1 MKKLMIVDDEF
12 LVRLGIA
19 SLMTWENYGYTIAA
33 EASNGKEALEKIEG
47 VHPDIVLTDLMMSP
61 GDGFELIET
70 CLKKYP
76 EMKFIVLSNYNDFD
90 NVRKAMKLGASDY
103 VFKLTLK
110 AEELLQI
117 LNEVSTEIKS
127 NQNEEPEN
135 KKEKTAEVGKAG
147 LLKRLMSARDR
158 YYEETLRDLG
168 KMPLCISFGRPY
180 YLFYITID
188 NFKILRHR
196 GNFLENDLLKF
207 TMENMIHEIFG
218 KEKKMEVF
226 AYQVSSFLLIF
237 NAGEERKEAA
247 ERFMLLRQYALKYFG
262 VSLSAS
268 ISRIQNG
275 IENLREVIQS
285 SEKLLQLCF
294 WDREKK
300 LLWEGQESFFREG
313 QILENPDKKNLEKQL
328 DLEGS
333 VAGIRWMEEYLASLE
348 GKKACELPEIRKN
361 MKKAVQ
367 MFSYC
372 MEKKGINIEQTV
384 DKNGINLE
392 TAVMEYDYY
401 ADICDCFYELKALYL
416 EQDLQKR
423 QSRSCRREVTEV
435 KKYVQEHLSEKLSV
449 PTLAASVNMS
459 ESRFSH
465 VFKKETGISFWE
477 YVNQQRMDKAME
489 LLTETDLRIG
499 DVAEETGWENPNYF
513 STQFKKKTGKTPVEY
528 RKGQQ
533 KKG

>member
-1 MKKLMIVDDEF
+1 MIVDDEF

-158 YYEETLRDLG
+158 YYEETL
-168 KMPLCISFGRPY
+168 
-180 YLFYITID
+180 
-188 NFKILRHR
+188 
-196 GNFLENDLLKF
+196 
-207 TMENMIHEIFG
+207 MENMIHEIFG

-300 LLWEGQESFFREG
+300 LLWEEQESFFREG
-313 QILENPDKKNLEKQL
+313 QILENPDKKSLEKQL

-533 KKG
+533 KNG

>member
-1 MKKLMIVDDEF
+1 ME
-12 LVRLGIA
+12 
-19 SLMTWENYGYTIAA
+19 
-33 EASNGKEALEKIEG
+33 
-47 VHPDIVLTDLMMSP
+47 DL
-61 GDGFELIET
+61 
-70 CLKKYP
+70 
-76 EMKFIVLSNYNDFD
+76 
-90 NVRKAMKLGASDY
+90 
-103 VFKLTLK
+103 
-110 AEELLQI
+110 
-117 LNEVSTEIKS
+117 
-127 NQNEEPEN
+127 
-135 KKEKTAEVGKAG
+135 
-147 LLKRLMSARDR
+147 
-158 YYEETLRDLG
+158 
-168 KMPLCISFGRPY
+168 
-180 YLFYITID
+180 TID

-300 LLWEGQESFFREG
+300 LLWEEQESFFREG
-313 QILENPDKKNLEKQL
+313 QILENPDKKSLEKQL

-533 KKG
+533 KNG